1 MQAPT
6 DFDPSEQTP
15 IVDAV
20 AATNPAA
27 VLIAPTDATA
37 MFEPIHQLAQGGVK
51 VVFVDTTLNNPTDA
65 AAAVSTDD
73 YTAGVQAAQQ
83 MSKLLGG
90 KGQILIINLQ
100 AGVSTTDAR
109 GKGFIAGAK
118 KAGLQVVSEQYAGN
132 SQAKAASIAE
142 ATLARYPHLAG
153 IFAAT
158 DFGAEGAVTA
168 LREADLLGKVK
179 IVGFDASP
187 VMVSYLK
194 AGSIQSIA
202 AQQAQQIGVDGIDQA
217 VKALEGKPTTKKID
231 LPAVTITKATLN
243 SAAAK
248 ATLQSLKCN
257 GA

>member
-1 MQAPT
+1 
-6 DFDPSEQTP
+6 
-15 IVDAV
+15 
-20 AATNPAA
+20 
-27 VLIAPTDATA
+27 
-37 MFEPIHQLAQGGVK
+37 
-51 VVFVDTTLNNPTDA
+51 
-65 AAAVSTDD
+65 
-73 YTAGVQAAQQ
+73 
-83 MSKLLGG
+83 
-90 KGQILIINLQ
+90 
-100 AGVSTTDAR
+100 
-109 GKGFIAGAK
+109 
-118 KAGLQVVSEQYAGN
+118 
-132 SQAKAASIAE
+132 
-142 ATLARYPHLAG
+142 
-153 IFAAT
+153 
-158 DFGAEGAVTA
+158 VTA